1 MTLSR
6 LLFSEAELHLT
17 KEGFSGSR
25 RWLSASLPAPPP
37 PQKKALKK
45 SESTKEKRTEDVL
58 SFVERYREEHSGLF
72 PKISEVY
79 KAVGGS
85 YKILKGIFS
94 EFQEKYLHC
103 DPTPRGE
110 ETAFTKPCP
119 KENLNES
126 MNEMSSSSGQTKQCV
141 KVFNETTSSST
152 TNIKVLTE
160 SSLVPPVDE
169 KPPIQD
175 QDSLKIEVV
184 MADMKNIESELN
196 TRKMDFKQ
204 RKHLSGSK
212 TRHTN
217 NVDIQQCEDSRV
229 KMSHNTSSLHNLIKG
244 LQNGPK
250 STVETTSVV
259 SKQTSLG
266 TGNSEGLG
274 SVKEELLERR
284 DMSGTKGSSVLEKEN
299 NRSQL
304 FDVLNQIKTKPGNS
318 VDDVTKT
325 NDSNISMHNNMIR
338 EENGA
343 RNRDPYAELSNIFSP
358 IITKS
363 EKRPCPN
370 TGSWADTLP
379 NKKNSSFKALDFL
392 SETIKDVRG
401 VADVLSKGGINEKVI
416 ADEDSDSDTAAFEY
430 LDSKSAAVA
439 PIPISKEKSKYGLFV
454 SFLDK
459 TISVS
464 DVCRAFDG
472 CGTQHEVSFTSKK
485 LAQFNCANVFFKA
498 EQGLK
503 NALNNTDPVICNT
516 DVVARP
522 MASLLSKRLIVHA
535 DLVVQDPDFPANL
548 LKYPS
553 RSVAIKGLTENL
565 PFNHLRSALGL
576 WGPISGVAIGKS
588 NSSLYVEFET
598 EESKERVLEAASVTV
613 LGKKLQIY
621 RVHAPKTTVV
631 RVFKV
636 NSQTDERKIQEI
648 SNKFS
653 DGKVKRVVQ
662 RGTDIFDVHF
672 KLSELPKMLKIL
684 NSLNGLVVDQSQW
697 VVQPATFFPVGII
710 QSLWDDPHGR
720 KQVQDIFNN
729 LCMKV
734 NGDSS
739 RNSFG
744 LWSTVKTAV
753 E

>member
-1 MTLSR
+1 MKILNCQS
-6 LLFSEAELHLT
+6 
-17 KEGFSGSR
+17 
-25 RWLSASLPAPPP
+25 
-37 PQKKALKK
+37 
-45 SESTKEKRTEDVL
+45 
-58 SFVERYREEHSGLF
+58 RYREEHSGLF

-79 KAVGGS
+79 KSVGGS

-94 EFQEKYLHC
+94 EFQEKYLHS

-126 MNEMSSSSGQTKQCV
+126 MNEMSSASGQTKHCV

-169 KPPIQD
+169 KPPILD

-184 MADMKNIESELN
+184 MADMKNIESELS
-196 TRKMDFKQ
+196 TKKMDFKQ
-204 RKHLSGSK
+204 RKHLSGCK

-217 NVDIQQCEDSRV
+217 NVDIQQSEDSRV
-229 KMSHNTSSLHNLIKG
+229 KMIHNTSSLHNLIKG

-284 DMSGTKGSSVLEKEN
+284 DMNGTKGSSVLEKEN

-304 FDVLNQIKTKPGNS
+304 FNVLNQIKTKPENS
-318 VDDVTKT
+318 VDDATKT

-343 RNRDPYAELSNIFSP
+343 RNRDPYAEFSNFFSP

-363 EKRPCPN
+363 EKQPCPN

-401 VADVLSKGGINEKVI
+401 VADVLSKEGINEKVI
-416 ADEDSDSDTAAFEY
+416 ADEDSDSDIAAFEY

-439 PIPISKEKSKYGLFV
+439 PIPIPKEKSKYGLFV

-472 CGTQHEVSFTSKK
+472 CGPQHEVSFTSKK
-485 LAQFNCANVFFKA
+485 LGQFNCANVFFK
-498 EQGLK
+498 
-503 NALNNTDPVICNT
+503 V
-516 DVVARP
+516 
-522 MASLLSKRLIVHA
+522 
-535 DLVVQDPDFPANL
+535 
-548 LKYPS
+548 
-553 RSVAIKGLTENL
+553 
-565 PFNHLRSALGL
+565 
-576 WGPISGVAIGKS
+576 GP
-588 NSSLYVEFET
+588 
-598 EESKERVLEAASVTV
+598 
-613 LGKKLQIY
+613 
-621 RVHAPKTTVV
+621 
-631 RVFKV
+631 
-636 NSQTDERKIQEI
+636 
-648 SNKFS
+648 
-653 DGKVKRVVQ
+653 
-662 RGTDIFDVHF
+662 
-672 KLSELPKMLKIL
+672 
-684 NSLNGLVVDQSQW
+684 
-697 VVQPATFFPVGII
+697 
-710 QSLWDDPHGR
+710 
-720 KQVQDIFNN
+720 
-729 LCMKV
+729 
-734 NGDSS
+734 
-739 RNSFG
+739 
-744 LWSTVKTAV
+744 
-753 E
+753 